1 MKREKIGKTKTLRHV
16 LWLHRGKGQVTFF
29 CIAKTTIKKHHY
41 RKSNKLC
48 GSLYFMPPRAY
59 GKYNHECVKSRTRP
73 VVTGRSLIRSLW
85 WPISWQALENKGRL
99 WKTSQVYRA
108 THVGGTMRGNHA
120 FVPLPLLLLHVRMF
134 WLSAYFL
141 FRTSSNLSLKG
152 QCHKSLLERG
162 IIFMPRINVF

>member
-1 MKREKIGKTKTLRHV
+1 MFCDCTGARAKLHFSVLQRRQSKNIITENPTNSVVLHISCLREHMEI
-16 LWLHRGKGQVTFF
+16 
-29 CIAKTTIKKHHY
+29 
-41 RKSNKLC
+41 
-48 GSLYFMPPRAY
+48 

-85 WPISWQALENKGRL
+85 GPISWQALENKGRL

-120 FVPLPLLLLHVRMF
+120 FFPLPLLLLHVHMF